1 MWHREFI
8 RESLSAVSKI
18 VSNQAR
24 RNRLCFSTGSLGVAN
39 LLLILIM
46 LIAQLSD
53 IHVRPRGLLYK
64 GLVDSNRMFSEAI
77 EHLQELDQSPDLVLL
92 TGDLVDEGHPD
103 EYEMVKELVRPLKA
117 PLLVLPG
124 NHDQRQALLD
134 AFPDHAYLPV
144 SGPLHYFSDDHPVRI
159 VALDSCPP
167 GRHHGEIDSRGLEWL
182 FDTLSADKQKPTLV
196 LLHHP
201 PFVCGIPYLDDY
213 RYINHEPLAAV
224 IGAFTNVEAVL
235 CGHVHRPMFRR
246 WAGTV
251 VAACPSTATQIAL
264 QFQSHASPRSYVGPP
279 ACLLHLWDPVQGLVS
294 HISYIGKY
302 PGPLPFF

>member
-1 MWHREFI
+1 
-8 RESLSAVSKI
+8 V
-18 VSNQAR
+18 
-24 RNRLCFSTGSLGVAN
+24 
-39 LLLILIM
+39 

-77 EHLQELDQSPDLVLL
+77 EHLHELDRTPDLVLL
-92 TGDLVDEGHPD
+92 SGDLVDEGHPD
-103 EYEMVKELVRPLKA
+103 EYAMVQELLRPLKA
-117 PLLVLPG
+117 PLLILPG

-134 AFPDHAYLPV
+134 AFPGHIYLPA
-144 SGPLHYFSDDHPVRI
+144 SGPLHYCCDDYPVRI

-167 GRHHGEIDSRGLEWL
+167 GKHHGEIDSRGLAWL
-182 FDTLSADKQKPTLV
+182 YDTLAMDRNKPTLV

-213 RYINHEPLAAV
+213 RYVDHEPLASV
-224 IGAFTNVEAVL
+224 IGAFTHVEAVL

-264 QFQSHASPRSYVGPP
+264 QFRGDASPRSYVGPP
-279 ACLLHLWDPVQGLVS
+279 ACLLHLWDPAQGLVS
-294 HISYIGKY
+294 HTSYIGKY